1 MSNPS
6 TTIVIPAFNEEGA
19 IRGTLEKM
27 IEAGMHKKYEILFID
42 DGSTDNTY
50 SIVQEFPVKVYRH
63 NLNKGYGA
71 ALKTGIRKA
80 KGEKIII
87 MDSDGQHDPA
97 YADKID
103 ALLEENDMVI
113 GERTKDSHRVA
124 NRTLGKGLIRKVGEY
139 LVEQK
144 LPDFNSGLRGF
155 RRAHIYAMLHM
166 MPNGFSFSTTSTLAF
181 IKEGLDI
188 ATFPIEVTERL
199 GRKSNV
205 KFFKDGTKT
214 MLLLFRIIMLFNP
227 LKIFFPASIGIF
239 LFGIAFGTFGY
250 YRFGRF
256 ANSAVILVILGMFL
270 FFIGLLAD
278 QISIMNRRK
287 S

>member
-1 MSNPS
+1 MNHPLTSV
-6 TTIVIPAFNEEGA
+6 IIPAYNEEDA
-19 IRGTLEKM
+19 IRGTLEK
-27 IEAGMHKKYEILFID
+27 IVEAGMHETYEILFID
-42 DGSTDNTY
+42 DGSTDNTAA
-50 SIVQEFPVKVYRH
+50 IIQEYPVKLFRH
-63 NLNKGYGA
+63 SINKGYGA

-80 KGEKIII
+80 KGEKVIF

-97 YADKID
+97 YVQQID
-103 ALLEENDMVI
+103 VLLEDNDLVI
-113 GERTKDSHRVA
+113 GERSSASHQVA
-124 NRTLGKGLIRKVGEY
+124 NRMLGKSLIRKVGEY
-139 LVEQK
+139 LVDQK

-155 RRAHIYAMLHM
+155 RRQYIYQMLHM

-188 ATFPIEVTERL
+188 ATIPIEVTERV

-205 KFFKDGTKT
+205 KFFRDGAKT

-227 LKIFFPASIGIF
+227 LKIFFPSSAGIF
-239 LFGIAFGTFGY
+239 LLGIGFGTYGY
-250 YRFGRF
+250 FRYDRFS
-256 ANSAVILVILGMFL
+256 NSAVILVILGMFL

-278 QISIMNRRK
+278 QISIINRRK